1 MGRRAVKSAVVLAM
15 CAGALAGGAQAGT
28 GDVVGSKVTLEVKR
42 DVRFKGIVKSP
53 ASDCA
58 IGRKVL
64 LYRVKPGRD
73 QKIGKAFT
81 SESGKYAVTIPMQN
95 GNRIYALVRR
105 LRTPLDT
112 ICKRARSPAVTV

>member
-1 MGRRAVKSAVVLAM
+1 MGRRALKGTVVSAM
-15 CAGALAGGAQAGT
+15 CAAALAGGAQAGT
-28 GDVVGSKVTLEVKR
+28 DVVSSKVSLEVKR
-42 DVRFKGIVKSP
+42 DVRFKGTVKSP

-64 LYRVKPGRD
+64 LYRAKPGRN
-73 QKIGKAFT
+73 QKIAKAFT
-81 SESGKYAVTIPMQN
+81 SESGKYAVTIPMQH

-105 LRTPLDT
+105 VRTPLDT